1 MPEASRERGQ
11 VTEMLRRWAQ
21 GDREALDGV
30 MTLVYGELRRLAH
43 SYLQGE
49 RPDHTL
55 QATALVNEAYLRLVD
70 AEYRH
75 IEKRSEFFAVAAQ
88 AMRRILV
95 DHARRKQA
103 AKRGGGVTYIS
114 FDEGKGPPTSNAV
127 DIVALDEVLE
137 DLVQQ
142 DERQA
147 KVVELRYFCGLTIDE
162 TAKVLK
168 ISPATVSREWN
179 MARAWLRRA
188 LRHRAQCG
196 HG

>member
-1 MPEASRERGQ
+1 MPQASRERGQ

-21 GDREALDGV
+21 GDREALDSV

-43 SYLQGE
+43 SYLRGE

-95 DHARRKQA
+95 DHARQKRA
-103 AKRGGGVTYIS
+103 SKRGGGVTYIS

-188 LRHRAQCG
+188 LRHRTQSG
-196 HG
+196 Y